1 MMKNVYVLFETDL
14 HKSKFS
20 RVFLGVFSSYNLA
33 NQYAKDNNCYTNNIE
48 VVILEVELDKF
59 EEM

>member
-1 MMKNVYVLFETDL
+1 MKTVYVLFETDL

-20 RVFLGVFSSYNLA
+20 RVFLGVFSSFELA
-33 NQYAKDNNCYTNNIE
+33 NMYAKENNCYSHKTE
-48 VVILEVELDKF
+48 VVSLEIELDKF

>member
-1 MMKNVYVLFETDL
+1 MKNVYVLFETDL

-20 RVFLGVFSSYNLA
+20 RVFLGVFSTFELA
-33 NQYAKDNNCYTNNIE
+33 NLYAKENNCYTDKTE

-59 EEM
+59 QEM

>member
-1 MMKNVYVLFETDL
+1 MKNVYVLFETDV

-20 RVFLGVFSSYNLA
+20 RVFLGVFSSFELA
-33 NQYAKDNNCYTNNIE
+33 NLYAKENNCYSHKTE

-59 EEM
+59 QEM

>member
-1 MMKNVYVLFETDL
+1 MKTVYVLFETDL

-20 RVFLGVFSSYNLA
+20 RIFLGVFSSFNLA
-33 NQYAKDNNCYTNNIE
+33 NQYVKDNNCYTNITE

-59 EEM
+59 QEM

>member
-1 MMKNVYVLFETDL
+1 MKNVYLLFETDV

-20 RVFLGVFSSYNLA
+20 RVFLGVFSSFELA
-33 NQYAKDNNCYTNNIE
+33 NIYARENNCYSHKTE

-59 EEM
+59 QEI

>member
-1 MMKNVYVLFETDL
+1 MKTVYVLFETDL

-20 RVFLGVFSSYNLA
+20 RIFLGVVSSFNLA
-33 NQYAKDNNCYTNNIE
+33 NQYAKDNNCYTNNTA

-59 EEM
+59 QEM